1 MKQKI
6 SVTAED
12 IEKGARECEFS
23 CPIALAL
30 RREFPK
36 TEVCVDSIDIRVGDV
51 SVKTPETAALFI
63 SDFDCGDEVEP
74 FEFEIDLNP
83 LASLTPS

>member
-12 IEKGARECEFS
+12 IQNGTPECEVS
-23 CPIALAL
+23 CPVALAV
-30 RREFPK
+30 RRAFP
-36 TEVCVDSIDIRVGDV
+36 EALDICVDGFEIRVGDV
-51 SVKTPETAALFI
+51 SVKTPEAVSVFI
-63 SDFDCGDEVEP
+63 ADFDYEEDEDVKP

-83 LASLTPS
+83 